1 MKIGSLNLTKKFQKL
16 NILSSPPRYG
26 GSRRVKFLN
35 ASVFFLIAVFG
46 FLETLEKSSIESAI
60 IFSIPFLFLFA
71 INILLSS
78 EYTDIISNVA
88 LSVGAII
95 ATPYGNL
102 TAAVF
107 IILSIYVIRNK
118 YHYYILSTIIIISI
132 IISSEYQGVS
142 VFQVSV
148 ILIGYIFLISKYIE
162 TIHFPTIRMRKKI
175 QDLENRLFILG
186 GKDPLSNDQILHKYP
201 FMKHSGDDPYRKI
214 RDLRLL
220 ANDKIYKEIAAI
232 NGITEQNQSREF
244 NNMKKN
250 FSSELNR
257 PVETQISLIKAG
269 IELGIIKIDY
279 RHQ

>member
-1 MKIGSLNLTKKFQKL
+1 MGAKYYYNIYLPVKSLEIENKDLKNKL
-16 NILSSPPRYG
+16 SL
-26 GSRRVKFLN
+26 
-35 ASVFFLIAVFG
+35 FG
-46 FLETLEKSSIESAI
+46 N
-60 IFSIPFLFLFA
+60 P
-71 INILLSS
+71 
-78 EYTDIISNVA
+78 EY
-88 LSVGAII
+88 L
-95 ATPYGNL
+95 
-102 TAAVF
+102 
-107 IILSIYVIRNK
+107 
-118 YHYYILSTIIIISI
+118 
-132 IISSEYQGVS
+132 
-142 VFQVSV
+142 
-148 ILIGYIFLISKYIE
+148 
-162 TIHFPTIRMRKKI
+162 
-175 QDLENRLFILG
+175 
-186 GKDPLSNDQILHKYP
+186 KDDQIIHKYP